1 MNLSS
6 MERNIGLFIGG
17 GGGGGAGDYRL
28 SDVFAMLAT
37 EERKHAGAEQNTT
50 CVANAPLAAAALR

>member
-1 MNLSS
+1 MPLPT
-6 MERNIGLFIGG
+6 GAG

-37 EERKHAGAEQNTT
+37 EERKHAGAEQNKT
-50 CVANAPLAAAALR
+50 CVPNAPIAAAALR

>member
-6 MERNIGLFIGG
+6 MERNIGLFI

-37 EERKHAGAEQNTT
+37 EERKHAGAEQNTQLV
-50 CVANAPLAAAALR
+50 CPMHQ